1 MAAPLVSDCACT
13 SERRTGGQN
22 DDCRFEERNMKA
34 AKRSSMYL
42 PMAALIL
49 AALAISAAA
58 QQQVPFKGTFQGNDN
73 TATHGTIITT
83 GTGIGA
89 LVGHSH

>member
-1 MAAPLVSDCACT
+1 MTESVRVSASPYLDDPG
-13 SERRTGGQN
+13 RRLLWT
-22 DDCRFEERNMKA
+22 
-34 AKRSSMYL
+34 L

>member
-1 MAAPLVSDCACT
+1 
-13 SERRTGGQN
+13 
-22 DDCRFEERNMKA
+22 
-34 AKRSSMYL
+34 
-42 PMAALIL
+42 MAALIL

-89 LVGHSH
+89 LVGQLSLTDVLLYLGVLWHRHGIGSPRIETASIRHSSPRADFSTHLLG